1 MPNPP
6 PTTTRSKQAPWVW
19 GIVGCSFMVLLGFAG
34 CVAGVGY
41 LGQRIYTEVQKPVNE
56 DDIIA
61 ALGDIPI
68 YQPSEFDPELTKVL
82 RSSTAI
88 LPDRLVATHAAFRS
102 PDSQDAVIDWYKTAM
117 SERGYKSSATE
128 LGFIRQV
135 QFDNGRDS
143 LLVQLQPDSE
153 GAKGSSRI
161 SLSLFQPIQS
171 QEK

>member
-1 MPNPP
+1 
-6 PTTTRSKQAPWVW
+6 
-19 GIVGCSFMVLLGFAG
+19 MVLLGFAG

-41 LGQRIYTEVQKPVNE
+41 FGQRVYTEIQKPVNE
-56 DDIIA
+56 DDIVA
-61 ALGDIPI
+61 ALGDIPV
-68 YQPSEFDPELTKVL
+68 YQPSKFDPELTKVL

-102 PDSQDAVIDWYKTAM
+102 PDPEDTVIDWYKTEM
-117 SERGYKSSATE
+117 SELGYESSDTE

-135 QFDNGRDS
+135 QFENGRDS

-153 GAKGSSRI
+153 GAEGSSRI
-161 SLSLFQPIQS
+161 SLSLFQPLQS